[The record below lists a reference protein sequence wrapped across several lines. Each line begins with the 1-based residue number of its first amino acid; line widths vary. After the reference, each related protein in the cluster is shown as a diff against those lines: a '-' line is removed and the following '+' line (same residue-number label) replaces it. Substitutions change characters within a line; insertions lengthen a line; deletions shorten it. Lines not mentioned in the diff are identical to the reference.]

1 MGSDHTRAAGRKPII
16 GLVGG
21 IGSGKSLVAA
31 ELAGHGGRVINGDEL
46 GHEALRQ
53 PEIQRRIRERWGSE
67 VFNER
72 GEVDRRRLGTIVFA
86 DPKELRALEAL
97 SFPWIERRFREEA
110 EQANHD
116 PGVRFVVLDAAVMLE
131 AGWNRV
137 CDRLVYID
145 APRELRLQRLAE
157 HRRWTP
163 EDVAA
168 RERAQWPLEEKQHRA
183 EWTLDNSGSR
193 ERLAEQVEAL
203 VRDLDR
209 VTWN

>member
-1 MGSDHTRAAGRKPII
+1 MNRKPLL
-16 GLVGG
+16 GLIGG

-31 ELAGHGGRVINGDEL
+31 ELARRGGQVINGDEL

-53 PEIQRRIRERWGSE
+53 PDIQRRIRQRWGGE

-72 GEVDRRRLGTIVFA
+72 GEVDRRRLGAIVFA

-110 EQANHD
+110 EKASHD
-116 PGVRFVVLDAAVMLE
+116 PSVQFVVLDAAVMLE
-131 AGWNRV
+131 AGWNKV

-145 APRELRLQRLAE
+145 APRELRLQRLAK

-163 EDVAA
+163 QDVEL
-168 RERAQWPLEEKQHRA
+168 RERAQWALEEKRKRA
-183 EWTLDNSGSR
+183 DFIIDNSGSR
-193 ERLAEQVEAL
+193 EQLTEQIEAL
-203 VRDLDR
+203 VRNLESGDG
-209 VTWN
+209 